1 MDQQILTDVMGFQ
14 DLSPNIRSPNQD
26 PRKNERDRI
35 TNAHAMSA
43 QRHWN
48 TPGFINEIQL
58 PRRVSPWRSINLFGR
73 FQIPFDFQLHK

>member
-1 MDQQILTDVMGFQ
+1 MDQQILTDVMGLGSVAKHKSQ
-14 DLSPNIRSPNQD
+14 SGSL
-26 PRKNERDRI
+26 KNERDRI

-43 QRHWN
+43 QPHWN